1 MGKFLYKG
9 IKWMVRLFYPKTAV
23 SGEENLPQEPVLVVG
38 NHAQMNGPIVCE
50 LYFPRKRYTWC
61 AGQMMHWKEVA
72 DYAYQDFWSQKPK
85 RIRWF
90 FRILSYIITP
100 LSVCVFTN
108 ADTIGVYHDA
118 RILSTFKTTVKRL
131 SEGASVVI
139 FPEHGMKYNHIV
151 NDFQDKFVDIA
162 KLYHKKTGKELAFV
176 PMYVAPALKKLIFGT
191 PIRFNGE
198 NPIGQER
205 SRICDYLK
213 DEITRIAEEQPRHR
227 VVPYQNVP
235 KREYPFNIP

>member
-1 MGKFLYKG
+1 MGKLLYKG
-9 IKWMVRLFYPKTAV
+9 IKWLVRLFYPKTAV
-23 SGEENLPQEPVLVVG
+23 SGEENLPSEPVLVVG
-38 NHAQMNGPIVCE
+38 NHAQMNGPIACE
-50 LYFPRKRYTWC
+50 LYFPGKRYTWC

-85 RIRWF
+85 QVRWF

-118 RILSTFKTTVKRL
+118 RILSTFKSTVKRL
-131 SEGASVVI
+131 TEGASVVI
-139 FPEHGMKYNHIV
+139 FPEHGMKHNHIV
-151 NDFQDKFVDIA
+151 NDFQDRFVDIA
-162 KLYHKKTGKELAFV
+162 KLYYKKTGKELAFV
-176 PMYVAPALKKLIFGT
+176 PMYVAPALKKLIFGA

-198 NPIGQER
+198 NPIDQER

-235 KREYPFNIP
+235 QREYPFNIP

>member
-1 MGKFLYKG
+1 MGKLLYKG
-9 IKWMVRLFYPKTAV
+9 IKWLVRLFYPKTAV
-23 SGEENLPQEPVLVVG
+23 SGEENLPLEPVLVVG
-38 NHAQMNGPIVCE
+38 NHAQMNGPIACE
-50 LYFPRKRYTWC
+50 LYFPGKRYTWC

-85 RIRWF
+85 QVRWF
-90 FRILSYIITP
+90 YRILSYIITP

-118 RILSTFKTTVKRL
+118 RILSTFKSTVKRL
-131 SEGASVVI
+131 TEGASVVI

-162 KLYHKKTGKELAFV
+162 KLYYKKTGKELAFV
-176 PMYVAPALKKLIFGT
+176 PMYVAPALKKLIFGA

-198 NPIGQER
+198 NPIDQER